1 MSIPTMMNDVT
12 DFTSKLVG
20 FASINPPG
28 DELEILQYLNG
39 LLTEVGFETELV
51 FFGERRGNL
60 IARYGPQDD
69 PICLS
74 GHVDVVPLGLKDW
87 SQSPFEPKVV
97 DGKLY
102 GRGTTDMK
110 GGVAAMLIAAS
121 RLIANGEAL
130 KRGILVVI
138 TGGEETG
145 CDGVQALMDRS
156 DLKAGMLL
164 IPEPSSNIPL
174 VGHKGAFWI
183 RLMASG
189 KTAHGSMPE
198 QGDNAAYKLVD
209 AISRLKAAQVP
220 GGVHEVFGPT
230 TMNLGRMNAGLNIN
244 SVPDQ
249 AWADLDFRT
258 TPNTPHEELLHWVK
272 SHLEDL
278 DISIEIIVDLN
289 PVYTNPDDHQVT
301 RLLQR
306 LHLEGVDHDPGT
318 VMFFTDGALLKPLL
332 GNCPFVVL
340 GPGEPHLAHQTD
352 EYCFVERLE
361 QAVGLYEQLLLDYC
375 QDRQIS

>member
-1 MSIPTMMNDVT
+1 MMNDVT

-189 KTAHGSMPE
+189 KTAHGSSP
-198 QGDNAAYKLVD
+198 NR
-209 AISRLKAAQVP
+209 AIMRLTSLWMQYP
-220 GGVHEVFGPT
+220 G
-230 TMNLGRMNAGLNIN
+230 
-244 SVPDQ
+244 
-249 AWADLDFRT
+249 
-258 TPNTPHEELLHWVK
+258 
-272 SHLEDL
+272 
-278 DISIEIIVDLN
+278 
-289 PVYTNPDDHQVT
+289 
-301 RLLQR
+301 
-306 LHLEGVDHDPGT
+306 
-318 VMFFTDGALLKPLL
+318 
-332 GNCPFVVL
+332 
-340 GPGEPHLAHQTD
+340 
-352 EYCFVERLE
+352 
-361 QAVGLYEQLLLDYC
+361 
-375 QDRQIS
+375 